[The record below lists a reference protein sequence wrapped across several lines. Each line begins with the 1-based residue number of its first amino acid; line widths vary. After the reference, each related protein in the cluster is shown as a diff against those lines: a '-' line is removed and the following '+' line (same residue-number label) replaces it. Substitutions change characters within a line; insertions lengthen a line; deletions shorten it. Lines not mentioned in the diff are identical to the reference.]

1 MTYES
6 RVLTGRT
13 VSVEAKRN
21 LVERSRPRPRV
32 PRATEGAVEVSP
44 HITTPRATEGA
55 VEYTTHS
62 PRNGEN
68 GDRGGRHLFL
78 VGDFDET
85 YDAGLLARAID

>member
-6 RVLTGRT
+6 RVRTGRT

-32 PRATEGAVEVSP
+32 PRATEGAVE
-44 HITTPRATEGA
+44 
-55 VEYTTHS
+55 YTIHFT

-68 GDRGGRHLFL
+68 GDRGGRHLFKEALGDVEAVECCAFADL
-78 VGDFDET
+78 V
-85 YDAGLLARAID
+85 A